1 MRNELE
7 LTEFFEEF
15 SNNCKNVQKKFFQK
29 SQIITSYIQKRNQIC
44 VLLTGEADLVRYDLN
59 GGKSII
65 EHYTKNDIFG
75 EAFYIVTVNNELLV
89 EAKKNCEVL
98 FFSYP
103 PYLLCKVQ
111 FSFRLPELLQIW
123 FSEPEFQPVLS
134 DRPCSCSGH

>member
-7 LTEFFEEF
+7 LTDFFEKF

-75 EAFYIVTVNNELLV
+75 EAFYIVTVNNE
-89 EAKKNCEVL
+89 
-98 FFSYP
+98 
-103 PYLLCKVQ
+103 
-111 FSFRLPELLQIW
+111 
-123 FSEPEFQPVLS
+123 
-134 DRPCSCSGH
+134 